1 MSWTAAAIREDV
13 QAAGYA
19 SAEDA
24 LAAFFSE
31 SISQVGSL
39 WASFLASKKDAQ
51 AKEQQL
57 GKEEEIRKTF
67 VRIELAFS
75 QSFAKTVLQEW
86 LAESRGGSAQ
96 RSSAKRLSPKELQQK
111 WREEERSR
119 QEIES
124 KRKSGGK
131 QDLQQPA
138 QEDEVQVQ
146 HAAQPVDPECQAKML
161 KLLIKGSTDEQVKL
175 RGSCVDMS
183 AAMCFLR
190 VRFGS

>member
-57 GKEEEIRKTF
+57 GKEEENARHLFGLSSLFRK
-67 VRIELAFS
+67 LS
-75 QSFAKTVLQEW
+75 PKQNGSLK
-86 LAESRGGSAQ
+86 GGSAQ
-96 RSSAKRLSPKELQQK
+96 RSSAKRLSLYKK
-111 WREEERSR
+111 CAR
-119 QEIES
+119 
-124 KRKSGGK
+124 G
-131 QDLQQPA
+131 
-138 QEDEVQVQ
+138 EVV
-146 HAAQPVDPECQAKML
+146 H
-161 KLLIKGSTDEQVKL
+161 
-175 RGSCVDMS
+175 MS
-183 AAMCFLR
+183 AR
-190 VRFGS
+190 VEAQ